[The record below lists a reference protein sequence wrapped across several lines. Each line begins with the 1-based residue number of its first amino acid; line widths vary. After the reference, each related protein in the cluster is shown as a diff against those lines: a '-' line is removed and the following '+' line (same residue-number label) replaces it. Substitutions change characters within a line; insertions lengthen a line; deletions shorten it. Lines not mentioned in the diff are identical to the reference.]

1 MSTHSQL
8 LREIE
13 QIAITA
19 ISAEKLMQEICDRIH
34 TAMARYNWVGFY
46 LPDKNEAQMLVVG
59 PYTGSFVPHQRIPFG
74 QGMCGAVAI
83 GGETLVANN
92 VAGQHNYLAGSEMVK
107 SEIVVP
113 IIVRGKLA
121 GEIDVESYFADTFNA
136 PADRS
141 FVESVAGVMARF
153 LEKNPS

>member
-83 GGETLVANN
+83 GGRTLGAND
-92 VAGQHNYLAGSEMVK
+92 
-107 SEIVVP
+107 
-113 IIVRGKLA
+113 LA
-121 GEIDVESYFADTFNA
+121 GEHISLAVS
-136 PADRS
+136 
-141 FVESVAGVMARF
+141 
-153 LEKNPS
+153 EKRKS